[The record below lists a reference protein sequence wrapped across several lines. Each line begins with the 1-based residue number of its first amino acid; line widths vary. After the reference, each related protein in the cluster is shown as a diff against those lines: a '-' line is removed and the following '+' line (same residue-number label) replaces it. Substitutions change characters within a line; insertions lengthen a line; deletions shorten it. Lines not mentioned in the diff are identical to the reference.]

1 MSSLVND
8 MLLLHINEINGDETN
23 AGNIPAELSQLR
35 NLKTLL
41 LDKNNL
47 SGIFTTIYWIY

>member
-1 MSSLVND
+1 
-8 MLLLHINEINGDETN
+8 MLLLHINDVMNGDESN
-23 AGNIPAELSQLR
+23 AGNIPVELSQLG